1 MTMRKL
7 LAAGALTLGL
17 SVATAAAAHGMGGF
31 MCQTF
36 NMAKNTPPTTHCVT
50 WTKEAVKRMREAPCD
65 PGKMSQGAMRAE
77 CAALMAAPADGT
89 PPPAAG

>member
-1 MTMRKL
+1 MTMRKM

-50 WTKEAVKRMREAPCD
+50 WTKEAAKRMREAPCD
-65 PGKMSQGAMRAE
+65 PSKMSAAEMRQW
-77 CAALMAAPADGT
+77 CAAMSAAPTNPSNG
-89 PPPAAG
+89 